1 MDGQD
6 RQRGGYTSLSDMFD
20 GGGPGASGG
29 PFQGGG
35 MISAVGNALT
45 GNRGT
50 GVGPEAGAGFAGY
63 GYQGPQGWVPASVD
77 MRDGGGAGRAGNT
90 FMGGGYYSGLL
101 NMLGVRPMGYEDRQR
116 AMGAMPP
123 QPRPSM
129 SAAPQPA
136 RPAPIGSG
144 MTPASSYV
152 PALPSAISAAPI
164 GSGMTPASSYVS
176 AASDPFIGL
185 DRFLNAPSVPAIP
198 GVNAPLVSGDP
209 NLTELRSYLRGM

>member
-152 PALPSAISAAPI
+152 PASPSAISAAYPNR
-164 GSGMTPASSYVS
+164 SSA

-185 DRFLNAPSVPAIP
+185 DRFLNTPSVPAVR

-209 NLTELRSYLRGM
+209 NLTALRTYLAGT

>member
-35 MISAVGNALT
+35 MISAVGNVLT

-63 GYQGPQGWVPASVD
+63 GYQSPQGWVGAFQD

-90 FMGGGYYSGLL
+90 FMGGGHYSGLL
-101 NMLGVRPMGYEDRQR
+101 NMLGVRPMGYEDRQS

-129 SAAPQPA
+129 PAAPQPAQPA
-136 RPAPIGSG
+136 RPAPTSSG
-144 MTPASSYV
+144 MTPVSSYV
-152 PALPSAISAAPI
+152 PAPPSAISADYPNRSA
-164 GSGMTPASSYVS
+164 A

-185 DRFLNAPSVPAIP
+185 DRLLNAPRVPAVP

-209 NLTELRSYLRGM
+209 NLTALRTYLGGM

>member
-152 PALPSAISAAPI
+152 
-164 GSGMTPASSYVS
+164 S

-185 DRFLNAPSVPAIP
+185 DRFLNAPSVPAVP
-198 GVNAPLVSGDP
+198 GINAPLVSGDP
-209 NLTELRSYLRGM
+209 DLTELRSYLRGM